1 MDAATKADGR
11 MENNKEGEFFETSKA
26 GKEWECG
33 PMGVSYA
40 GSTDCLPISVCINI
54 RRLFPLALFLN

>member
-40 GSTDCLPISVCINI
+40 GSTDCL
-54 RRLFPLALFLN
+54 LN